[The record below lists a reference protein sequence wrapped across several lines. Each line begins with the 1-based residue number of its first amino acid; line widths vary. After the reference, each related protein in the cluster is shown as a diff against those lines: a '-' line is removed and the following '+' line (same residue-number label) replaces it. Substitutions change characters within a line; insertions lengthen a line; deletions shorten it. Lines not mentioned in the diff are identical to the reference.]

1 MINKTQLI
9 NKITEKAGLLS
20 FDSEQFFEIFLLQM
34 SSRMKAGEVF
44 EIKDLGYFSL
54 KCCKLNSETGAELV
68 PISQEKPV
76 FMILFSE
83 DSQINEENKNIHFFS
98 IPELVSQK
106 DDDIE
111 SHLSLSVET
120 PLVTENEF
128 AEEIFSAFKSN
139 SEIRNNFTSKADILI
154 NTMKKVDVEVVA
166 HFTLKVSPKEFVDEN
181 VIEEK
186 SIPQEKVV
194 RQEEQTKRLITDIKD
209 SSSSLPWDFGRKFF
223 ERKIDYPEQDRINAQ
238 RQIQNEEKNPV
249 KGLKSIDEDKIIE
262 KAINENSDENSFATL
277 DDKIDEQID
286 DKNNITPDVEEKNN
300 DEKIGNFERVRTYI
314 LNESEKK
321 EKPNE
326 DEIEQI
332 RTEETKSGKV
342 KKIEDDF
349 TPVKS
354 KSETY
359 QLETRKKKKKKQFL
373 LKKDSISLS
382 ESKERFDY
390 HRSKRGFLPFAIPL
404 GILIIAIG
412 AVFIYLEKDSIISS
426 EPENV
431 VLKITP
437 PPHVNIIERD
447 FEFAV
452 TYPYSKSENYNEISG
467 IDPSVFK
474 EELKLVEENPK
485 VKVKEPD
492 KKVPAEQK
500 SIGKIE
506 EKVESKTEIVTK
518 TEVSQTI
525 TNKNISKYKDYYIVQ
540 VAAYKTYETAEVE
553 AEKFRN
559 QGYNAFIEIA
569 DLPGRG
575 TWYRIKVGDFT
586 SVKHAEDFLNKNRN

>member
-1 MINKTQLI
+1 M
-9 NKITEKAGLLS
+9 
-20 FDSEQFFEIFLLQM
+20 
-34 SSRMKAGEVF
+34 
-44 EIKDLGYFSL
+44 
-54 KCCKLNSETGAELV
+54 
-68 PISQEKPV
+68 
-76 FMILFSE
+76 
-83 DSQINEENKNIHFFS
+83 
-98 IPELVSQK
+98 
-106 DDDIE
+106 
-111 SHLSLSVET
+111 
-120 PLVTENEF
+120 
-128 AEEIFSAFKSN
+128 
-139 SEIRNNFTSKADILI
+139 
-154 NTMKKVDVEVVA
+154 
-166 HFTLKVSPKEFVDEN
+166 
-181 VIEEK
+181 
-186 SIPQEKVV
+186 
-194 RQEEQTKRLITDIKD
+194 
-209 SSSSLPWDFGRKFF
+209 
-223 ERKIDYPEQDRINAQ
+223 
-238 RQIQNEEKNPV
+238 
-249 KGLKSIDEDKIIE
+249 
-262 KAINENSDENSFATL
+262 
-277 DDKIDEQID
+277 
-286 DKNNITPDVEEKNN
+286 
-300 DEKIGNFERVRTYI
+300 
-314 LNESEKK
+314 
-321 EKPNE
+321 
-326 DEIEQI
+326 
-332 RTEETKSGKV
+332 GKV

-359 QLETRKKKKKKQFL
+359 QLETRKKKKKKKKQFL
-373 LKKDSISLS
+373 FKKDSISLS

-390 HRSKRGFLPFAIPL
+390 HRRKRGVLPLAIPL
-404 GILIIAIG
+404 GILIIAIV
-412 AVFIYLEKDSIISS
+412 AVYIYLEKDSIISS

-452 TYPYSKSENYNEISG
+452 TYPYSKSEDYNEISG

-500 SIGKIE
+500 SVGKIE
-506 EKVESKTEIVTK
+506 EKVESKTETVTK
-518 TEVSQTI
+518 TEISQTI

-586 SVKHAEDFLNKNRN
+586 SVKHAEDFLIKNRN